1 MKKWETLKAEAY
13 NKGRAAKDKKEQEA
27 AAKIE
32 KLVDERLVFEKKKI
46 ADNLKLINTRLLV
59 TKFGRHI

>member
-13 NKGRAAKDKKEQEA
+13 NKGRAAKDKKEQIA

-32 KLVDERLVFEKKKI
+32 KLVDERLVFEKKK
-46 ADNLKLINTRLLV
+46 DCR
-59 TKFGRHI
+59 